1 MKKLKITILS
11 IIILT
16 LVASCSEDD
25 PAYAGLGRFNGKYK
39 IQAVNPYV
47 PSICQSDV
55 NSPNDLEIDSNGRF
69 KRKIYTKN
77 ANNECVVSEI
87 LEGEIEITGSFY
99 ERPFGEIRYDNS
111 DIVGRIDIMLSVN
124 GVHNQLI
131 IDDGIGKPQYFYS
144 RTD

>member
-11 IIILT
+11 LIILT
-16 LVASCSEDD
+16 LIASCTEDD
-25 PAYAGLGRFNGKYK
+25 PAYPGLGRFNGKYK
-39 IQAVNPYV
+39 IHGVYPYD
-47 PSICQSDV
+47 SNICLSDV

-77 ANNECVVSEI
+77 ANNECVVGEI

-111 DIVGRIDIMLSVN
+111 DIVGRIDIKLSEN
-124 GVHNQLI
+124 GIHNELI
-131 IDDGIGKPQYFYS
+131 IHDRIGKPQYFYY

>member
-1 MKKLKITILS
+1 MKKLKINILS

-16 LVASCSEDD
+16 LISSCSEDD
-25 PAYAGLGRFNGKYK
+25 PAYAGLGRFNGKYN
-39 IQAVNPYV
+39 IHAVNPYD
-47 PSICQSDV
+47 PNICQSDV

-77 ANNECVVSEI
+77 TNDECIVTEI

-111 DIVGRIDIMLSVN
+111 DIVGRINIMLSEN
-124 GVHNQLI
+124 GVHNELI
-131 IDDGIGKPQYFYS
+131 IKDGIGKPQYFYY